1 MTKHR
6 REDIAKIG
14 IYPRNQEYKKGKLRG
29 EELETLSVLLLMS
42 TQRKRMNAKCLFFRH
57 VYLSNKITSAVFR
70 RIC

>member
-42 TQRKRMNAKCLFFRH
+42 T
-57 VYLSNKITSAVFR
+57 I
-70 RIC
+70 